1 MILKFCRKIFLAVF
15 TLSVLFS
22 LSNFVFAYEIP
33 DQKNILLLHS
43 YNEGLEWTS
52 EQNSG
57 IIETIAKSNDNCVI
71 YVEYMDWKNYPA
83 IQNTESL
90 YEHLK
95 YKYKNKRLD
104 LLITT
109 DDAALNFALK
119 NRKDIFSNAPIVFS
133 GVNQEVVSQLEG
145 KYDNLTGVIEEIDP
159 TDTIKAAININPA
172 IENVYVIFDNTESGI
187 STGNLV
193 TDKIQKMNL
202 NLKVKHVNNL
212 KFNELIDLIGK
223 LDDRSMLFFTTY
235 YSDGT
240 GNIIEFNLAS
250 REISR
255 HSAIPMYHLYDF
267 GLNKGALGGN
277 MMSGRL
283 YGNYAAELAIRI
295 LNGEHAGDI
304 PIHSPK
310 AAREVFDYNQ
320 LKRFNIPLNK
330 LPESAELVNEP
341 FSFFETYR
349 MLVLGVM
356 GVFTMLLT
364 FLLILLLYLRK
375 IRRMRKELSVS
386 NEELTQTYEEL
397 VATDDELRI
406 QLKEISAIQKTLTE
420 SEEKYTYLAMHDV
433 LTGLPN
439 RRSLFEDAN
448 GVFLKNN
455 NKSALFFIDMDNFKY
470 INDTMGHDFGDLL
483 IKNASERLMLNLP
496 VNSSLYRLGG
506 DEFILLSQG
515 VKQIDA
521 ERLANEI
528 LRCFE
533 GEVTI
538 RNIALHITLSI
549 GIAVYPEHGKNV
561 EELIKSADIAMY
573 NAKENGKN
581 KYVVYDGSMNKD
593 FAERMI
599 LEKHLH
605 TAMDNNEFELFYQ
618 PQLDLNSNKVTG
630 LEALLRW
637 RNPELGFVSPM
648 KFIKVA
654 EDTHLIIKL
663 GEWVLIQA
671 CDFLKQLHKK
681 GYNELTVSVNISTI
695 QIFQSDFTD
704 KILRILDFYDLDPNF
719 LELEITETVLIQS
732 FDVVYNKLKLLREAG
747 IGIALDDFGKGYSS
761 LSYLKQLPISTLKID
776 KCFIDNV
783 SLSAENKTITRHIIN
798 MGRSM
803 GISVI
808 AEGVELK
815 EQLDY
820 LKKYACDKMQG
831 YLFSKPLPKGEL
843 ERLLNN
849 NIV

>member
-1 MILKFCRKIFLAVF
+1 MILKFCRNIFLAVI
-15 TLSVLFS
+15 TLSILFS
-22 LSNFVFAYEIP
+22 VSEYIYAYDIP
-33 DQKNILLLHS
+33 EQKNILLLHS

-52 EQNSG
+52 ELNSG
-57 IIETIAKSNDNCVI
+57 IIDTIGKSNDNCII
-71 YVEYMDWKNYPA
+71 YVEYMDWKNYPTNE
-83 IQNTESL
+83 NTESL
-90 YEHLK
+90 YDHLK
-95 YKYKNKRLD
+95 YKYGNKKLD

-119 NRKDIFSNAPIVFS
+119 NRKSIFTYAPIVFA

-145 KYDNLTGVIEEIDP
+145 KYENLTGVIEEIDP
-159 TDTIKAAININPA
+159 VNTIKTAIMLNPS
-172 IENVYVIFDNTESGI
+172 IENVYVIFDNSESGI

-193 TDKIQKMNL
+193 TKKIEEMNL
-202 NLKVKHVNNL
+202 NLKIRHVNNL
-212 KFNELIDLIGK
+212 KFSELISLIK
-223 LDDRSMLFFTTY
+223 SLDDKSMIFFTTY

-240 GNIIEFNLAS
+240 GAIIEFNLAA

-255 HSAIPMYHLYDF
+255 HSTIPMYHLYDF
-267 GLNKGALGGN
+267 GLNKGAFGGN

-283 YGNYAAELAIRI
+283 YGNHAAKLALRI
-295 LNGEHAGDI
+295 LNGESADEI
-304 PIHSPK
+304 PIYSPK
-310 AAREVFDYNQ
+310 ATREVYDYNQ
-320 LKRFNIPLNK
+320 LKRFDIPVNK
-330 LPESAELVNEP
+330 LPENAVLINKP
-341 FSFFETYR
+341 FSFFETYK
-349 MLVLGVM
+349 MLVISVIGI
-356 GVFTMLLT
+356 FAMLVA

-375 IRRMRKELSVS
+375 IRRMRKELSAS

-397 VATDDELRI
+397 VATDDELRV

-448 GVFLKNN
+448 GIFLKNS

-515 VKQIDA
+515 VKQSDA
-521 ERLANEI
+521 ERLADDI
-528 LRCFE
+528 LHCFG

-549 GIAVYPEHGKNV
+549 GIAVYPEHGKDV

-573 NAKENGKN
+573 NAKETGKN
-581 KYVVYDGSMNKD
+581 KYVVYNGSMNKD
-593 FAERMI
+593 FTERMI

-605 TAMDNNEFELFYQ
+605 TAMDNNEFEVFYQ
-618 PQLDLNSNKVTG
+618 PQLDLNTNKVTG

-654 EDTHLIIKL
+654 EDTHLIIRL

-671 CDFLKQLHKK
+671 CDFLKQLHIK

-783 SLSAENKTITRHIIN
+783 SLSSENKTITRHIIN

-849 NIV
+849 NMM